1 MISAFRFATISH
13 YIILDIFLS
22 VCLKGLHG
30 SKHLPP
36 HPEHLCC
43 PTKVSHL
50 HRSHVHCSV
59 HHQSITLIGS
69 IVTYVNVAKMSRKAL
84 YCIALPAL
92 SSTYYFQEP
101 SSCRISSTPT
111 ARARFPSEA
120 GCLSLSANNLKQTY
134 FEQFD

>member
-1 MISAFRFATISH
+1 MISKSLFATTAY
-13 YIILDIFLS
+13 YIIPYLIFDKA

-43 PTKVSHL
+43 PPKVSHL

-84 YCIALPAL
+84 HCIALPAL

-111 ARARFPSEA
+111 ARARFPFEA

-134 FEQFD
+134 FE

>member
-1 MISAFRFATISH
+1 
-13 YIILDIFLS
+13 
-22 VCLKGLHG
+22 
-30 SKHLPP
+30 
-36 HPEHLCC
+36 
-43 PTKVSHL
+43 
-50 HRSHVHCSV
+50 
-59 HHQSITLIGS
+59 
-69 IVTYVNVAKMSRKAL
+69 MSRKAL

-134 FEQFD
+134 FEQFDENFLNNFIKIDLIRRQAEDHSHHLRLRLALLPLFLFSFSLLPCKQLLKDPCSHLYKTTHLYKTIYQLHS